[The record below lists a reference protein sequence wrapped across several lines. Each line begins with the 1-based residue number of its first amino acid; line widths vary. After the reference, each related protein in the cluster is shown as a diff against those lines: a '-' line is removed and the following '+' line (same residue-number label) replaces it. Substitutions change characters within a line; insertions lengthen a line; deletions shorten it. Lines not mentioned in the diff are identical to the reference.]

1 MLNFAFTNLDMV
13 YVMPQQ
19 LTPSRYTFPLSALAL
34 ALASLSTQGYAADS
48 STTADTP
55 QQVTVTGSRISRAQ
69 KEGATSVT
77 VITSAELEKKGYSNA
92 FDALNGLTQNT
103 GFTQG
108 ADYGNTFTP
117 AANAIS
123 LRGLGPNHTLTLID
137 GHRVA
142 DYPVPYDGSEN
153 FVNLANIPTA
163 MVDRIEI
170 LNGGASAIYGSDAI
184 AGVVNIIL
192 KKKFDGVEVNVKG
205 GGTSHGGENLRFQL
219 SGGKTWD
226 DLNLVYGL
234 EVSGR
239 NPIWARQRDFMSDR
253 TRLGETPTVV
263 LGRKDA
269 ESGKYLNLG
278 GCNSAAGL
286 FGGSVSSIGNRCVSG
301 KASPDF
307 WTVQTLNQSENG
319 YFSLDYALNEHTQ
332 LFGNLLFG
340 FNHTENN
347 TRGPSWT
354 SAANSSSYF
363 LNQATGGYESWT
375 KRFAPEEVGGVDH
388 TNKEWDDTSA
398 NLTFGVRG
406 DIGDST
412 WKYETSYSGSTYT
425 SKASVYGR
433 LLSGADNY
441 FLGPKLGVDP
451 DGVPIYNPNVNRLSQ
466 PLTPT
471 EFESISGRS
480 IERDKSWL
488 HTISASAN
496 GELFDLP
503 AGAVKLAGVAE
514 YGRQGFSNTP
524 DALINQGAF
533 YNASQTNSFGG
544 TRTRQ
549 AVGTELFIP
558 VSSLLNVNFS
568 GRYDRYALSD
578 SSIDKFTYGSS
589 FEFRPAKTLL
599 FRGNYASSFRAPDM
613 NYLYLKEQR
622 GYYSNTTDYWRCK
635 QAGQPLSTCD
645 FNNMSPGANYTLTGN
660 QALKPEDGKSFGFG
674 FVWSPTK
681 KFDLSVD
688 YWDITIN
695 NLVTNLDA
703 DKILRNEADCRSGIR
718 DINSSL
724 CQDAISRVVRN
735 PDNAVVDPGV
745 INHIN
750 VIPINAAR
758 EHVAGVDLV
767 GKLRWDSE
775 DFGNFLWTTNYTQV
789 VRHTYQQSGDDPK
802 DNYLADL
809 TNTDWPNKLNT
820 SLTWN
825 LDKVSSTVL
834 LSRNGKIPN
843 GEQTGYLK
851 PGVTVNWS
859 ASYKITPKATVS
871 LIVNNVFNTIKRD
884 DTGGW
889 PYYPVGSYS
898 PFGRQGWL
906 EFNYHF

>member
-19 LTPSRYTFPLSALAL
+19 FTPSRYTFPLSALAL

-48 STTADTP
+48 STTADAP

-108 ADYGNTFTP
+108 ADFGNTFTP

-319 YFSLDYALNEHTQ
+319 YFSLDYTLNEHTQ

-354 SAANSSSYF
+354 SAANSTGYF

-398 NLTFGVRG
+398 NVNFGVRG
-406 DIGDST
+406 DIGD
-412 WKYETSYSGSTYT
+412 E
-425 SKASVYGR
+425 A
-433 LLSGADNY
+433 
-441 FLGPKLGVDP
+441 
-451 DGVPIYNPNVNRLSQ
+451 
-466 PLTPT
+466 
-471 EFESISGRS
+471 
-480 IERDKSWL
+480 
-488 HTISASAN
+488 
-496 GELFDLP
+496 
-503 AGAVKLAGVAE
+503 AVKDAAIRLRLGQRMELAPTLTLGCRT
-514 YGRQGFSNTP
+514 YPGRELPRLQ
-524 DALINQGAF
+524 
-533 YNASQTNSFGG
+533 G
-544 TRTRQ
+544 TRT
-549 AVGTELFIP
+549 
-558 VSSLLNVNFS
+558 
-568 GRYDRYALSD
+568 
-578 SSIDKFTYGSS
+578 
-589 FEFRPAKTLL
+589 
-599 FRGNYASSFRAPDM
+599 
-613 NYLYLKEQR
+613 
-622 GYYSNTTDYWRCK
+622 
-635 QAGQPLSTCD
+635 
-645 FNNMSPGANYTLTGN
+645 GA
-660 QALKPEDGKSFGFG
+660 QALHQVSAIVGGHRIPHAGRIAYG
-674 FVWSPTK
+674 
-681 KFDLSVD
+681 
-688 YWDITIN
+688 
-695 NLVTNLDA
+695 LVGRHTQQT
-703 DKILRNEADCRSGIR
+703 G
-718 DINSSL
+718 
-724 CQDAISRVVRN
+724 QT
-735 PDNAVVDPGV
+735 
-745 INHIN
+745 
-750 VIPINAAR
+750 
-758 EHVAGVDLV
+758 VAGVL
-767 GKLRWDSE
+767 E
-775 DFGNFLWTTNYTQV
+775 GNMV
-789 VRHTYQQSGDDPK
+789 IR
-802 DNYLADL
+802 
-809 TNTDWPNKLNT
+809 
-820 SLTWN
+820 
-825 LDKVSSTVL
+825 
-834 LSRNGKIPN
+834 
-843 GEQTGYLK
+843 E
-851 PGVTVNWS
+851 PGQRKYRT
-859 ASYKITPKATVS
+859 
-871 LIVNNVFNTIKRD
+871 
-884 DTGGW
+884 
-889 PYYPVGSYS
+889 
-898 PFGRQGWL
+898 RQGMRQGPTRCVIAQRFARATGL
-906 EFNYHF
+906 VHALTPSLFI